1 MIPYFQNCTF
11 TLYKYTTDTSESMPT
26 MEYTKSAE
34 DKRAFIETIG
44 ISPRAIPWG
53 NFTFGNYHFVTTCMD
68 LVIVENDKVSVTADK
83 RSMAQYDGDYR
94 IVRVEYFDR
103 PTKRIEMEIEK
114 VKSV

>member
-11 TLYKYTTDTSESMPT
+11 TLWKYTMDTAGAMGEVT
-26 MEYTKSAE
+26 YTKSAE

-44 ISPRAIPWG
+44 VNPRAMAWG

-68 LVIVENDKVSVTADK
+68 LAIVENDKVEVTADK
-83 RSMAQYDGDYR
+83 RSMAQYDGNYR
-94 IVRVEYFDR
+94 VIRVEYFDR

-114 VKSV
+114 VKEV